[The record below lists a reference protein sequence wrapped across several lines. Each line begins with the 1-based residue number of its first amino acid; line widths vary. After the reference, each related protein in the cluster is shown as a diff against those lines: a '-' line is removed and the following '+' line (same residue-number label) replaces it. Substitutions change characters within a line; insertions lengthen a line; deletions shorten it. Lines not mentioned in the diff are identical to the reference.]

1 VIAKEA
7 QSTEKE
13 CQAGAPFCVRQ
24 YLRIGQPRVIIDGR
38 MEIFPAFSP
47 FLATAFDASKKRS
60 QTPALA

>member
-1 VIAKEA
+1 MWRP
-7 QSTEKE
+7 
-13 CQAGAPFCVRQ
+13 AGFENRPAESDHD
-24 YLRIGQPRVIIDGR
+24 GQ

>member
-1 VIAKEA
+1 
-7 QSTEKE
+7 
-13 CQAGAPFCVRQ
+13 
-24 YLRIGQPRVIIDGR
+24 VIIDGQ

>member
-1 VIAKEA
+1 M
-7 QSTEKE
+7 E
-13 CQAGAPFCVRQ
+13 CQAGAPCCVWQ
-24 YLRIGQPRVIIDGR
+24 DLRIGQPRVIIDGR